1 MSFRTCFEIYSNNIK
16 LIEVDKLKTTII
28 FKYKKII
35 LTFFLIIFFFTNLF
49 AKESQLAGDAKKGV
63 GEDYELYSKNLNEEF
78 KKDGYI
84 WPGQDWKTVL
94 EKGICVCEGYSRLM
108 QYFCY
113 RLGIKCDVISNP
125 KDMMFA
131 VGHAWNIVQINGEDY
146 FLDATWGPAWLFME
160 PEAFLKG
167 GHFPKEP
174 EQQLLEKPM
183 TLDEY
188 KKLKNYEG
196 NNS

>member
-1 MSFRTCFEIYSNNIK
+1 
-16 LIEVDKLKTTII
+16 
-28 FKYKKII
+28 
-35 LTFFLIIFFFTNLF
+35 
-49 AKESQLAGDAKKGV
+49 
-63 GEDYELYSKNLNEEF
+63 
-78 KKDGYI
+78 
-84 WPGQDWKTVL
+84 
-94 EKGICVCEGYSRLM
+94 M